1 MAQIHIARVTLVLQ
15 LTVPAAVYAQHLAAS
30 PEVVGGELA
39 RQVDA
44 YARTNRLGYYP
55 ALDFFRRQGGIDPE
69 LIQAADDIAWFSAQY
84 ARSEITRRLRSVF
97 STVAVE
103 AITPQAFSMPA
114 IRPSQLNALD
124 NLARHYTPDTLR
136 IELRV
141 SMIHRDPDAE
151 NMDRL
156 AVRQAL
162 RMLGTGVGTVEV
174 INARLV

>member
-1 MAQIHIARVTLVLQ
+1 MTQIHIARVALILQ

-44 YARTNRLGYYP
+44 YARANRLGYYP

-69 LIQAADDIAWFSAQY
+69 LIQAADDIAWFSGQY
-84 ARSEITRRLRSVF
+84 ARSEITRRLRGVF
-97 STVAVE
+97 STVAMESV
-103 AITPQAFSMPA
+103 TPQAFSMPA
-114 IRPSQLNALD
+114 VRPGRPNALVD
-124 NLARHYTPDTLR
+124 LARHYTPDTLR
-136 IELRV
+136 VELRL
-141 SMIHRDPDAE
+141 SMIHRDPEAGG
-151 NMDRL
+151 MDRL